1 MDFKPNQSDLDRLF
15 TTIAAQVEGVDADL
29 REKFAGRPPEEIV
42 APATRAFEAIGIES
56 LTDEWI
62 VDYVRAVSAGE
73 PFSINLG

>member
-1 MDFKPNQSDLDRLF
+1 MDFKPNQSGLDRLF
-15 TTIAAQVEGVDADL
+15 ATIAAEVEGVDEKL
-29 REKFAGRPPEEIV
+29 RDEYAGRTPEEIV
-42 APATRAFEAIGIES
+42 APATRAFKAIGVES